1 MHPQG
6 ELPIFKVTRDGI
18 GPAGRR
24 VVQEYPLKLVVNG
37 QELATLIASPHRLN
51 FLVAGFL
58 RLQGFISCLDEV
70 RMLGICTERGVAEV
84 RIRGEVPERLRPTLT
99 SGCGTGIVFNLPTP
113 ANPLAM
119 APPPLVGGGRGEG
132 ATADRHLHPGPP
144 PSRGREF
151 EVARRFTPDA
161 VFSLMRELSRRAEQY
176 ASHGGI
182 HSAAVGDGQ
191 HLLLFAEDLGRHNT
205 LDRIAGEALFKGV
218 DLCGRLLATSGRI
231 STEMVAKAASLGIAV
246 VASRTSP
253 TDLAVRAA
261 EAAGITLIG
270 YLRGDS
276 FEVYSHPQRLAVAPA
291 GAGLDIEKAGAGTPH
306 PGNGSRVP
314 TPRQGR
320 IPGVTG
326 VILAGGA
333 SRRMGCDKSLL
344 PLAGARFIERIFRQ
358 MSALF
363 DEVLIVTNSPDL
375 YDGLPCRKVP
385 DLYPQKGSLAG
396 IHSGLSH
403 ARTDKIF
410 VVACDMPFLSA
421 EVIRRLCERGGEGEV
436 IIPRSERGVEPLHA
450 LYNTRCLPA
459 VEEMLDAGEKK
470 IVRFFP
476 RVQVCVMPPTAF
488 ADCDPDG
495 RSFRNINT
503 PQEYFAL
510 RDGAREERLA
520 GTELAP
526 PGRLHG

>member
-1 MHPQG
+1 MHPRE
-6 ELPIFKVTRDGI
+6 ELPIFRVTRRAI

-37 QELATLIASPHRLN
+37 RELATLIASPHRLN

-58 RLQGFISCLDEV
+58 RLQGFVSSLDDILV
-70 RMLGICTERGVAEV
+70 LGICAERGVAEV

-99 SGCGTGIVFNLPTP
+99 SGCGTGIVFNFSNV
-113 ANPLAM
+113 ANPLTM
-119 APPPLVGGGRGEG
+119 VPPPLVGGGEEEGEASG
-132 ATADRHLHPGPP
+132 AA
-144 PSRGREF
+144 
-151 EVARRFTPDA
+151 VAQRFTPDA

-182 HSAAVGDGQ
+182 HSAAAGDGER
-191 HLLLFAEDLGRHNT
+191 LLLFAEDLGRHNT

-218 DLCGRLLATSGRI
+218 DLRGQLVATSGRI
-231 STEMVAKAASLGIAV
+231 STEMVAKAAQLGILA

-253 TDLAVRAA
+253 TDMAVRAA

-270 YLRGDS
+270 YLRGES
-276 FEVYSHPQRLAVAPA
+276 FEVYSHPERLAADPV
-291 GAGLDIEKAGAGTPH
+291 GAGLSLPLGAA
-306 PGNGSRVP
+306 SAAP
-314 TPRQGR
+314 TMPTGR

-326 VILAGGA
+326 VILAGGE

-344 PLAGARFIERIFRQ
+344 PIAGARFIERIYRQ
-358 MSALF
+358 MAALF
-363 DEVLIVTNSPDL
+363 DEVIIVTNSPGL
-375 YDGLPCRKVP
+375 YEELPCRKVP
-385 DLYPQKGSLAG
+385 DLYPVKGSLAG

-403 ARTDKIF
+403 ARSDRIF

-421 EVIRRLCERGGEGEV
+421 EVIRRLCARSEAADV

-450 LYNTRCLPA
+450 LYDTRCLPA
-459 VEEMLDAGEKK
+459 VEELLDAGEKK

-476 RVQVCVMPPTAF
+476 QVRVCEVPPTAF

-510 RDGAREERLA
+510 RDGDREERA
-520 GTELAP
+520 AAPELAP
-526 PGRLHG
+526 PGRQHG

>member
-37 QELATLIASPHRLN
+37 RELATLIASPHRLN

-70 RMLGICTERGVAEV
+70 QMLGICAERGVAEV
-84 RIRGEVPERLRPTLT
+84 RIRGEVPVRLRPTLT
-99 SGCGTGIVFNLPTP
+99 SGCGTGIVFSLPD
-113 ANPLAM
+113 
-119 APPPLVGGGRGEG
+119 GRHG
-132 ATADRHLHPGPP
+132 LHGQDGQGKRSTSSTMSM
-144 PSRGREF
+144 PSTRSSYPE
-151 EVARRFTPDA
+151 FTPDA

-176 ASHGGI
+176 VSHGGI

-276 FEVYSHPQRLAVAPA
+276 FEVYSHPERLAVAPA
-291 GAGLDIEKAGAGTPH
+291 GAGLDIEPAGTGTPH

-326 VILAGGA
+326 VILAGGE

-363 DEVLIVTNSPDL
+363 DEVLVVTNSPGL
-375 YDGLPCRKVP
+375 YAELPCRKVP
-385 DLYPQKGSLAG
+385 DLYPVKGSLTG
-396 IHSGLSH
+396 IHSGLCH
-403 ARTDKIF
+403 AGHDKIF
-410 VVACDMPFLSA
+410 VVACDMPFLCA
-421 EVIRRLCERGGEGEV
+421 EVIHRLCARSEAADV
-436 IIPRSERGVEPLHA
+436 VIPRSRRGAEPLHA
-450 LYNTRCLPA
+450 LYARRCRSA
-459 VEEMLDAGEKK
+459 VEALLAAGEKK

-476 RVQVCVMPPTAF
+476 QVRVCEVPAAAF
-488 ADCDPDG
+488 ADCDPQG
-495 RSFRNINT
+495 SSFRNINT

-526 PGRLHG
+526 PGRQHG

>member
-1 MHPQG
+1 MHPRE
-6 ELPIFKVTRDGI
+6 ELPIFRVTRRAI

-37 QELATLIASPHRLN
+37 RELATLIASPHRLN

-58 RLQGFISCLDEV
+58 RLQGFVSSLDDILV
-70 RMLGICTERGVAEV
+70 LGICAERGVAEV

-99 SGCGTGIVFNLPTP
+99 SGCGTGIVFNFSNV
-113 ANPLAM
+113 ANPLTM
-119 APPPLVGGGRGEG
+119 VPPPLVGGGEEEGEASG
-132 ATADRHLHPGPP
+132 AA
-144 PSRGREF
+144 
-151 EVARRFTPDA
+151 VAQRFTPDA

-182 HSAAVGDGQ
+182 HSAAAGDGER
-191 HLLLFAEDLGRHNT
+191 LLLFAEDLGRHNT

-218 DLCGRLLATSGRI
+218 DLRGQLVATSGRI
-231 STEMVAKAASLGIAV
+231 STEMVAKAAQLGILA

-253 TDLAVRAA
+253 TDMAVRAA

-276 FEVYSHPQRLAVAPA
+276 FEVYSHPERLAVGERHAVPAPH
-291 GAGLDIEKAGAGTPH
+291 GG
-306 PGNGSRVP
+306 
-314 TPRQGR
+314 GR

-326 VILAGGA
+326 VILAGGE

-344 PLAGARFIERIFRQ
+344 PIAGARFIERIYRQ
-358 MSALF
+358 MAALF
-363 DEVLIVTNSPDL
+363 DEVIIVTNSPGL
-375 YDGLPCRKVP
+375 YEELPCRKVP
-385 DLYPQKGSLAG
+385 DLYPVKGSLAG

-403 ARTDKIF
+403 ARSDRIF

-421 EVIRRLCERGGEGEV
+421 EVIRRLCARSEAADV

-450 LYNTRCLPA
+450 LYDTRCLPA
-459 VEEMLDAGEKK
+459 VEELLDAGEKK

-476 RVQVCVMPPTAF
+476 QVRVCEVPPTAF

-510 RDGAREERLA
+510 RDGDREERA
-520 GTELAP
+520 AAPELAP
-526 PGRLHG
+526 PGRQHG

>member
-1 MHPQG
+1 MHPRE
-6 ELPIFKVTRDGI
+6 ELPIFRVTRRAI

-37 QELATLIASPHRLN
+37 RELATLIASPHRLN

-58 RLQGFISCLDEV
+58 RLQGFVSSLDDILV
-70 RMLGICTERGVAEV
+70 LGICAERGVAEV

-99 SGCGTGIVFNLPTP
+99 SGCGTGIVFNFSNV
-113 ANPLAM
+113 ANPLTM
-119 APPPLVGGGRGEG
+119 VPPPLVGGGEEEGEASG
-132 ATADRHLHPGPP
+132 AA
-144 PSRGREF
+144 
-151 EVARRFTPDA
+151 VAQRFTPDA

-182 HSAAVGDGQ
+182 HSAAAGDGER
-191 HLLLFAEDLGRHNT
+191 LLLFAEDLGRHNT

-218 DLCGRLLATSGRI
+218 NLRGQLVATSGRI
-231 STEMVAKAASLGIAV
+231 STEMVAKAAQLGILA

-253 TDLAVRAA
+253 TDMAVRAA

-276 FEVYSHPQRLAVAPA
+276 FEVYSHPERLAVGERHAVPAPH
-291 GAGLDIEKAGAGTPH
+291 GG
-306 PGNGSRVP
+306 
-314 TPRQGR
+314 GR

-326 VILAGGA
+326 VILAGGE

-344 PLAGARFIERIFRQ
+344 PIAGARFIERIYRQ
-358 MSALF
+358 MAALF
-363 DEVLIVTNSPDL
+363 DEVIIVTNSPGL
-375 YDGLPCRKVP
+375 YEELPCRKVP
-385 DLYPQKGSLAG
+385 DLYPVKGSLAG

-403 ARTDKIF
+403 ARSDRIF

-421 EVIRRLCERGGEGEV
+421 EVIRRLCARSEAADV

-450 LYNTRCLPA
+450 LYDTRCLPA
-459 VEEMLDAGEKK
+459 VEELLDAGEKK

-476 RVQVCVMPPTAF
+476 QVRVCEVPPTAF

-510 RDGAREERLA
+510 RDGDREERA
-520 GTELAP
+520 AAPELAP
-526 PGRLHG
+526 PGRQHG